1 MRLLFVHSPSPFPSR
16 TYTLQWRAGMKLLM
30 VSKLAMSSRAVRT
43 ITKYCEIGRSL
54 GHEVAI
60 FGEKQP
66 DLSALDFS
74 MDVKGF
80 DFAIFVVYMP
90 FDFPDLPYLAALLD
104 GMPKERRVVI
114 DCVGRYNETIRV
126 EHDFNH
132 LEMMEGH
139 QGWEW
144 IEAFQAV
151 AGRVLQ
157 PTLTPRRNDVTS
169 FLFHGYDPAAVARPY
184 RSAAEAAAAWATD
197 RPRKTYGIAYVGNN
211 WQRWTQVRAFLEKLE
226 PIRNEVGR
234 ICLVG
239 WDWARRPDWAA
250 QLGIR
255 GADVDPDL
263 LARLGVETRDAIPF
277 TAVRDFL
284 AQASFSPVF
293 QRPLFNELGLVT
305 NRTFETFTCD
315 TVPLVFLPKALAET
329 IYGPGVGPLVVGDN
343 VADHLHD
350 VTRVPERYWQAVLE
364 VRRHLSEHHSFRRRF
379 AELVTLL
386 EK

>member
-1 MRLLFVHSPSPFPSR
+1 MRVLL
-16 TYTLQWRAGMKLLM
+16 
-30 VSKLAMSSRAVRT
+30 VSKLAQSSRAVST
-43 ITKYCEIGRSL
+43 IVKYAEAAGEIG
-54 GHEVAI
+54 HQVAV
-60 FGEKQP
+60 FGEKDSDFP
-66 DLSALDFS
+66 GLEFSLDVAAF
-74 MDVKGF
+74 DV
-80 DFAIFVVYMP
+80 AIFVVYMP
-90 FDFPDLPYLAALLD
+90 FDFPDLPYLATLLD
-104 GMPKERRVVI
+104 GVPKERRIVI
-114 DCVGRYNETIRV
+114 DCLGRYNETIRV

-132 LEMMEGH
+132 LEKMEGH

-157 PTLTPRRNDVTS
+157 PTLTPRRDDVTS

-184 RSAAEAAAAWATD
+184 RSAAEAATAWAAD

-277 TAVRDFL
+277 AAVRDFL

-315 TVPLVFLPKALAET
+315 TVPLLCLPKTLAET
-329 IYGPGVGPLVVGDN
+329 IYGPGVGPLVVGDD
-343 VADHLHD
+343 VADHVRD
-350 VTRVPERYWQAVLE
+350 VMRRPERYWQAVLE
-364 VRRHLSEHHSFRRRF
+364 VRRHLGEHHSFRRRLG
-379 AELVTLL
+379 ELMAML